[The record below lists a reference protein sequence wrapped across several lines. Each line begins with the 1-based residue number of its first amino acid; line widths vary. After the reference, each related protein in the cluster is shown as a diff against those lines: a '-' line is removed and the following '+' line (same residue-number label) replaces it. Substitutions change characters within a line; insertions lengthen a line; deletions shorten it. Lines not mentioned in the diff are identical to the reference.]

1 MCALMPRLKVI
12 STHKTRSVVTRTAQR
27 IIGFLGGITLRRT
40 LLKTI
45 SSLVFSGFSLR
56 LFAPVQFEILVIE
69 NCNKITTQQQWH
81 RRRADKLSAA
91 ARRSTKV
98 GGGAHKFSAAARRGR
113 RMALSRPTHQTTP

>member
-81 RRRADKLSAA
+81 RRRADKLSDGGTAA
-91 ARRSTKV
+91 TKQP
-98 GGGAHKFSAAARRGR
+98 RG
-113 RMALSRPTHQTTP
+113 PPKIY